1 IVNLGVGV
9 ASCGCTVKP
18 DPYKFGTP
26 FAFSFG
32 GGLRYVPG
40 GRFQLRVDWND
51 YLYQLKYPTQ
61 YYSNTTG
68 AGTAAP
74 SGQARS
80 FWKNNGALTI
90 GASLLFFQ

>member
-1 IVNLGVGV
+1 
-9 ASCGCTVKP
+9 
-18 DPYKFGTP
+18 
-26 FAFSFG
+26 
-32 GGLRYVPG
+32 
-40 GRFQLRVDWND
+40 
-51 YLYQLKYPTQ
+51 LKYPTQ

-68 AGTAAP
+68 TGTAAP